1 MCAFLDIFELYE
13 FFLKVLKKYG
23 RDAIIM
29 TNILSE
35 MNDMNINCEKL
46 PLKIDA
52 GLWNNGH
59 IQGIAVDPINEFIY
73 YSFTTL
79 LVKAKFDGTIVGSVK
94 GLVGHLGCIDFND
107 EDGKVYGSLELKHD
121 SIGQG
126 IMRTTGIKI
135 ADEDAFYIAVFEVDK
150 INAMDM
156 DAEKDGVMR
165 AVYIPQ
171 VAEWYAYVDEKNGIQ
186 HKFAC
191 SGIDGTAIGP
201 VFGEGKESPTM
212 LMVACGIYGDNNR
225 QDNDNN
231 IIMQFDW
238 REFDKIAQPLTQLE
252 PHHIGV
258 NPDKTYFLFTGN
270 TTWGIQNLEY
280 DAYDNSWIVAVYNG
294 KKPEYPN
301 FPTYIIDGD
310 VKPIE
315 NYVQYGEKGLNLT
328 LKKTGIRHEATGIW
342 GNNFEKGE
350 TGIYAFGNGYYY
362 VSYNFKTPEKLNGSV
377 IKLCKR
383 SGNEEIP
390 FETFLK
396 D

>member
-1 MCAFLDIFELYE
+1 M
-13 FFLKVLKKYG
+13 KK
-23 RDAIIM
+23 
-29 TNILSE
+29 
-35 MNDMNINCEKL
+35 INVKKL
-46 PLKIDA
+46 PLKIET

-59 IQGIAVDPINEFIY
+59 IQGIAVDPVNEFIY

-79 LVKAKFDGTIVGSVK
+79 LVKAKFDGTIVGTVK
-94 GLVGHLGCIDFND
+94 GLLGHLGCIDFND
-107 EDGKVYGSLELKHD
+107 EDGKVYGSIEYKHD

-126 IMRTTGIKI
+126 IMRGTGIEI
-135 ADEDAFYIAVFEVDK
+135 AEEDAFYISIFDVDK
-150 INAMDM
+150 INAMEM

-171 VAEWYAYVDEKNGIQ
+171 VVEWYNGSDETTGNP

-201 VFGEGKESPTM
+201 VFGEGKDAPTM
-212 LMVACGIYGDNNR
+212 LMVACGIYGDIDR
-225 QDNDNN
+225 TDNDNN
-231 IIMQFDW
+231 VIMQYDW
-238 REFDKIAQPLTQLE
+238 REFDKIAKPLTQLA
-252 PHHIGV
+252 PHHDGV
-258 NPDKTYFLFTGN
+258 YPDKIYYLFTGN

-280 DAYDNSWIVAVYNG
+280 DAYDNSWIVAVYTG

-301 FPTYIIDGD
+301 YPMYIIDGD

-315 NYVQYGEKGLNLT
+315 NYIQYGEKGLNLT

-342 GNNFEKGE
+342 GNRFDKGQ
-350 TGIYAFGNGYYY
+350 TGVYAFGNGYYY
-362 VSYNFKTPEKLNGSV
+362 FSYNFRTPEKQQGSI

-383 SGNEEIP
+383 TDNEEVP
-390 FETFLK
+390 FEQILK